1 MMEEEEQHRV
11 SSLQNHDLI
20 SSLGRTEEDLE
31 TLRHER
37 YSLEKENRSLKES
50 NDNLL
55 VRTMAAEGR
64 LDEAKSEYDVLESQL
79 KTMTTKNKELFC
91 LFEQEG
97 AKTAKVMSDLEVC
110 RMELQCI
117 GAKYNALVEASGA
130 TEVTNTH
137 TIRENQ
143 LKTEEIRLLRSEMDQ
158 LKQQNSELRIKS
170 TVEIEAV
177 EEQLRLRK
185 EKQYQLLGKLQSQEE
200 ASRQSEDRMKEM
212 EQEIRDL
219 RQKSSELHT
228 ALQLEASA
236 RLSQDNHNRS
246 MAIDF
251 QGTSTE
257 NKELRSKLQD
267 AEQARLKLE
276 AEARDNGDQLR
287 EMAEKVFQLLE
298 RLKLAEL
305 AKKKSMDA
313 LEKKEHELF
322 TLKKQHTKIVEEN
335 INQKKMNEQMD
346 AKRQLIED
354 QLRGLQK
361 VNSQLGQKLKDETK
375 TRMQEE
381 EACNE
386 AKEKVHIL
394 DGRLAFL
401 LNKLQTDEEAR
412 SVQQEDIKKMESQLQ
427 VTSQRCEMLQTKL
440 TQAEDGMRDAT
451 DKLQR
456 TEQLLNETQIKN
468 QSMEQIIKEHEENAL
483 REERKSIQS
492 KERFD
497 KIYSGGSVRFIV
509 DSKST
514 IGNIIITGKCPKDK
528 VWIDKSG
535 CNNSLR
541 KILKSQNTQ
550 ELLIK
555 RIAELYGLLL
565 CGEEQLEK
573 VSADLKA
580 REDDV
585 ERTNREL
592 IGIQGDVL
600 KEEDSKRRILLR
612 YIRAVKASAS
622 LGETGCEEDRK
633 EVGGVGTGRINLP
646 EVSKYAMK

>member
-1 MMEEEEQHRV
+1 MMEEEEQHRA

-37 YSLEKENRSLKES
+37 YSLEKENRSLMES
-50 NDNLL
+50 NNNLL

-137 TIRENQ
+137 AIRENQ

-200 ASRQSEDRMKEM
+200 ACRQSEDRMKEL

-492 KERFD
+492 KERFN
-497 KIYSGGSVRFIV
+497 KIYSGGNVRFFV
-509 DSKST
+509 DSNT
-514 IGNIIITGKCPKDK
+514 IGHIVIAGKCPKDK

-555 RIAELYGLLL
+555 RIAEMYGLLL

-580 REDDV
+580 REDDM
-585 ERTNREL
+585 ERINREL

-600 KEEDSKRRILLR
+600 KEEDSKRIILLR
-612 YIRAVKASAS
+612 YVRAVKASAS

-633 EVGGVGTGRINLP
+633 EVGGVGTGIINLP
-646 EVSKYAMK
+646 EVSTL